1 MLSINCILRKNKS
14 RMVHHSKPLHVKL
27 VCIIY
32 KWLWILHAINEL
44 HTSIRKIQGV
54 SYCIIV
60 YYCLMCYVIYFLE
73 IQKVLTKLSKEKGC
87 EIIGR
92 WRKACVGH
100 FYWAVTSTQEHLGEV
115 KLAKFHAFL
124 SHVIN
129 KHKELPNRLFN
140 ACAHGNITTPRVW
153 MHKGTTTLFF
163 HYYYS
168 RDSCKWYNLLQ

>member
-1 MLSINCILRKNKS
+1 MR
-14 RMVHHSKPLHVKL
+14 
-27 VCIIY
+27 
-32 KWLWILHAINEL
+32 
-44 HTSIRKIQGV
+44 
-54 SYCIIV
+54 
-60 YYCLMCYVIYFLE
+60 
-73 IQKVLTKLSKEKGC
+73 
-87 EIIGR
+87 
-92 WRKACVGH
+92 H

-153 MHKGTTTLFF
+153 MHKGTTTLFL

-168 RDSCKWYNLLQ
+168 RDSCK